1 MLGMPVMECQ
11 LLPNRLCSVHRLQM
25 KTLSDNFALCQ
36 CSEQPACNINI
47 KRSGLKADKITSFR
61 FTQEF

>member
-11 LLPNRLCSVHRLQM
+11 LLPNRLCSVHHLKM

-36 CSEQPACNINI
+36 CSEQPVCNI
-47 KRSGLKADKITSFR
+47 KRSGLAADKITSK
-61 FTQEF
+61 ES